1 MQCNRSKVN
10 FSIFAQALNTA
21 LFVPEIT
28 RDRYI
33 SPDVITD
40 DLRLKKI
47 SRKSMTHLKKNNVL
61 YIYVTV
67 YAETNH
73 MLLKLISRYGRRQ
86 VKTAN
91 YNEFHFSPK

>member
-21 LFVPEIT
+21 LFVPEIS

-33 SPDVITD
+33 SPD
-40 DLRLKKI
+40 DLRFLKN

-73 MLLKLISRYGRRQ
+73 MLLKLISRYGRRK

-91 YNEFHFSPK
+91 YNEFHFSPR